1 MYSILRSLIIA
12 PTLLIIISLFSS
24 LSYANSTELA
34 QSADLAFING
44 KVYSLNWGEPSL
56 EGLPSN
62 DAPFNE
68 GIWQPDATAIAIIEN
83 QIAFVGSDNA
93 VKQYIDASTQVI
105 DLKGAT
111 VLPGLIDSHVHIA
124 ELGAILERVNLNDVT
139 SPEEAI
145 AKMLAYAE
153 GHEAGEWLI
162 GQGWDEGAWA
172 NNYPTRQMLDKA
184 FPNNPVYLRRL
195 HGFGVWVNTQA
206 LALAGI
212 TEETKPPVGGEILRD
227 EKGVATGILLN
238 RATTLIADAV
248 PKPSVEEFAN
258 SIRVGML
265 QTAKDGF
272 VAIHEAGAET
282 IHMDAFEY
290 LYANNQLPIR
300 TYAMLSAR
308 DTVLAKQW
316 QDKGPR
322 IDPLGFLDVRSVKA
336 YYDGALGSRGARLLE
351 DYSDQPGH
359 RGVSGD
365 GYGYD
370 ASVVDG
376 LVSAGFQVGVHAIG
390 DAGNREVLNYFESAQ
405 KKFPASSTLRHRIEH
420 AQVIANNDFQRFRQL
435 NLIASMEPPHAV
447 EDKTWA
453 EDRLG
458 AERIKG
464 AYAWRTL
471 RREGV
476 DLTFNSDL
484 PGSDHSI
491 FYALHAAV
499 TRRDKQAMP
508 TEGWYPDESV
518 SIEEAIRAYTN
529 WAAYSAFREKNTG
542 ILKTGLWADITVM
555 NIDPFKLAT
564 TAPAKIL
571 DGEILM
577 TIVNGKVVYS
587 SL

>member
-1 MYSILRSLIIA
+1 M
-12 PTLLIIISLFSS
+12 
-24 LSYANSTELA
+24 
-34 QSADLAFING
+34 
-44 KVYSLNWGEPSL
+44 
-56 EGLPSN
+56 
-62 DAPFNE
+62 
-68 GIWQPDATAIAIIEN
+68 
-83 QIAFVGSDNA
+83 
-93 VKQYIDASTQVI
+93 KQYIDASTQVI

>member
-184 FPNNPVYLRRL
+184 FPNNPVYLRSL

-265 QTAKDGF
+265 QMAKDGF

-471 RREGV
+471 RRECV